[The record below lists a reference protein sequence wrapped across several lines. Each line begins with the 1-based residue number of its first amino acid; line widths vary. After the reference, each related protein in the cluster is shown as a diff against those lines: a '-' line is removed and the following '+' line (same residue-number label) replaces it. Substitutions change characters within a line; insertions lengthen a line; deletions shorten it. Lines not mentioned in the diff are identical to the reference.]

1 MLEKVDGVIIKTKD
15 YSETHKIITIFSKKI
30 GKISALARGAKK
42 PRSRM
47 AALTQPFVYGQFF
60 LYLSKGLST
69 IQQGEILDSYRPIRE
84 DIIKTTYAAYV
95 AELTDKLLD
104 NQTPEYYLYDQFI
117 QTLDWISEKELPEIP
132 IIMYELKLYKKAGF
146 APVVDKCVN
155 CGLNELPYSF
165 SIKEGGYLCNQCKM
179 RLDPEAIQLSNA
191 ISKILYVFLNIDLN
205 RVGNV
210 SVKDEN
216 LKLLR
221 NLLNEYYD
229 HYGGFYLKSRKVLNQ
244 LDMFK

>member
-42 PRSRM
+42 PRSQLS
-47 AALTQPFVYGQFF
+47 ALTQPFIYGQFF

-84 DIIKTTYAAYV
+84 DIIKTTYAAYI

-104 NQTPEYYLYDQFI
+104 NQVPEYYLYDQFI
-117 QTLDWISEKELPEIP
+117 QTLNWISEKELPEIP
-132 IIMYELKLYKKAGF
+132 TMMYELKLYKKAGF
-146 APVVDKCVN
+146 APVVDRCVN
-155 CGLNELPYSF
+155 CGQNQLPYSF
-165 SIKEGGYLCNQCKM
+165 SIKEGGYLCTQCQKK
-179 RLDPEAIQLSNA
+179 LDHNAIRLSNA
-191 ISKILYVFLNIDLN
+191 ISKLLYVFLNVELE

-210 SVKDEN
+210 SIKDEN
-216 LKLLR
+216 LTLLR
-221 NLLNEYYD
+221 NLLNDYYD
-229 HYGGFYLKSRKVLNQ
+229 QFGGFYLKSRKVLNQ